1 MRTCAVDPL
10 VDVMASL
17 RGPEGCPWDK
27 EQTHTSLRRYLIEE
41 CYEVIEAIDENDMHK
56 LVEELGDLLLQ
67 VVFHARLAEEAHAFD
82 MNDVI
87 EGVTA
92 KMIRRHPHVFGQTK
106 VRDSAEVLVNWAAI
120 KKQEKE
126 LGGQDN
132 GVLAGVPK
140 GIPALLRSYKIQGRA
155 AQVGFDWPSVDGA
168 WEKVFEEAEELKSA
182 VASGDRQ
189 AMTDELGDL
198 LFAVVNV
205 ARFLQI
211 EPELALQPPLL
222 SSNTDF
228 NIEEQAALKGYSRRL
243 IVGGHGYSVGTSK
256 NRKILLNSFDKE
268 EIGFSWRIREQSKGR
283 TSRTGE

>member
-1 MRTCAVDPL
+1 VAKKEEETKCAHVPLDPL

-211 EPELALQPPLL
+211 EPELALAATTAKFEHRFQY
-222 SSNTDF
+222 
-228 NIEEQAALKGYSRRL
+228 IEEQAALKGYSVEDL
-243 IVGGHGYSVGTSK
+243 SLEAMDT
-256 NRKILLNSFDKE
+256 L
-268 EIGFSWRIREQSKGR
+268 WEQAKKQENI
-283 TSRTGE
+283 T